1 MLQGFSEIHKNFWVM
16 KIQAMYYGRATQN
29 KRKRKQKKILE
40 LDGGGWNTIQLGGW
54 YSIYH
59 FIADEE
65 TETQ

>member
-1 MLQGFSEIHKNFWVM
+1 M
-16 KIQAMYYGRATQN
+16 KIQAMYCGRATQN